1 MRGNNT
7 YALDNAYEGDL
18 ESVANSPAT
27 VRAAFIKRTYG
38 HVFASVLA
46 FVALEAVL
54 FKSGAADAIIQSVF
68 VGGGKA
74 AWIMLMVAFVG
85 GGYVAQMMAHSK
97 SMATQYL
104 GLGGYILLETLI
116 FLPILWQADR
126 MSAAN
131 GQQIIAQAGM
141 VTLLVFGG
149 LTTFAFVSGKD
160 FGFLG
165 PMLTVLSFAAL
176 GLVIASVI
184 IGFSLGLVFSV
195 AMVVLAAGMIVYQT
209 SEIMRTYGTDQHVGA
224 ALALFASLATMFFYI
239 LRIFMATGRS
249 GD

>member
-54 FKSGAADAIIQSVF
+54 FKSGAADGIIQSVF
-68 VGGGKA
+68 SGGKA

-85 GGYVAQMMAHSK
+85 GGYVAQMMAHSR

-116 FLPILWQADR
+116 FLPILWKADH

-195 AMVVLAAGMIVYQT
+195 AMVVLAAGMIVFQT

-239 LRIFMATGRS
+239 LRIFMATS
-249 GD
+249 SNDD

>member
-68 VGGGKA
+68 SGGGRL

-85 GGYVAQMMAHSK
+85 GGYVAQMLAHSR
-97 SMATQYL
+97 SMVTQYL
-104 GLGGYILLETLI
+104 GLGGYILLETMI

-184 IGFSLGLVFSV
+184 LGFSLGLVFSV

-239 LRIFMATGRS
+239 LRIFMATS
-249 GD
+249 SNDD

>member
-46 FVALEAVL
+46 FVALEAVI
-54 FKSGAADAIIQSVF
+54 FKSGAADAILKSVF
-68 VGGGKA
+68 TGGGKA

-85 GGYVAQMMAHSK
+85 GGYVAQMMAHSR
-97 SMATQYL
+97 SVVTQYL

-116 FLPILWQADR
+116 FLPILYRADLMSQA
-126 MSAAN
+126 S
-131 GQQIIAQAGM
+131 GQPFIAQAGM
-141 VTLLVFGG
+141 VTLLVFGA
-149 LTTFAFVSGKD
+149 LTTFVFVSGKD

-176 GLVIASVI
+176 GLVIASVV

-195 AMVVLAAGMIVYQT
+195 AMVVLAAGMIVFQT

-239 LRIFMATGRS
+239 LRIFMATS
-249 GD
+249 SNDD

>member
-7 YALDNAYEGDL
+7 YALDNAYEGDFG
-18 ESVANSPAT
+18 SVAASPAT

-68 VGGGKA
+68 SGGGRL

-85 GGYVAQMMAHSK
+85 GGYVAQMLAHSR

-116 FLPILWQADR
+116 FLPILWKADH

-176 GLVIASVI
+176 GLVIASVLF
-184 IGFSLGLVFSV
+184 GFQLGLVFSV

-239 LRIFMATGRS
+239 LRIFMATS
-249 GD
+249 SNDD